1 MRIKFFGKIGA
12 AIGREVEIEI
22 PGSTATVAGL
32 RSLLAD
38 HYPDAA
44 DALTDHG
51 LKACIADAIVD
62 DNHPIAGVEQVEFFP
77 PLSGG

>member
-1 MRIKFFGKIGA
+1 MRVCFFGKMGE

-22 PGSTATVAGL
+22 PGSAGTVAGL
-32 RSLLAD
+32 RGLLAE

-44 DALTDHG
+44 DALTDLG
-51 LKACIADAIVD
+51 LKACIADAIVND
-62 DNHPIAGVEQVEFFP
+62 DHPIAGVEQVEFFP